1 MNRLALRSAGFLLIL
16 AGVLEGQTADR
27 CSPGWSLLNRLREQ
41 LAAETPLETLQLM
54 QVAIQKN
61 LANCREIPDLWHYRA
76 LVSERL
82 KDARDAAYSRK
93 EAEARGSG
101 ALRDGVNPFVGAL
114 QASSTVPPEIGAK
127 YALVVGIDDFQN
139 APALRFAANDASSFA
154 DLLADPQVGRF
165 ERNRVRCLLNREAT
179 LGAFR
184 TAIGEIRALTQEDD
198 LVVVYIASH
207 GSPRESDP
215 NGVSYVLMH
224 DTKVDT
230 AANLYATSLQMID
243 LVEIL
248 RRDVK
253 AKRVVLL
260 LDTCFSGGAT
270 GVRGVVVHSQNA
282 GPESEFS
289 TAADRFEDR
298 TAKGAARVV
307 ISASRAGELS
317 RESEELRH
325 GYFTYFLL
333 EAIKKNQGMS
343 PLGDIFR
350 FVHDRTADAVKSL
363 GSTQTPTMRDTPEGL
378 NILIGAPG
386 KRR

>member
-1 MNRLALRSAGFLLIL
+1 
-16 AGVLEGQTADR
+16 
-27 CSPGWSLLNRLREQ
+27 
-41 LAAETPLETLQLM
+41 
-54 QVAIQKN
+54 
-61 LANCREIPDLWHYRA
+61 
-76 LVSERL
+76 
-82 KDARDAAYSRK
+82 
-93 EAEARGSG
+93 
-101 ALRDGVNPFVGAL
+101 
-114 QASSTVPPEIGAK
+114 
-127 YALVVGIDDFQN
+127 VVGIDEFEH
-139 APALRFAANDASSFA
+139 APALRFAANDASGVA
-154 DLLADPQVGRF
+154 DLLADPQTGRF
-165 ERNRVRCLLNREAT
+165 ERGNVRCLLNQQAT
-179 LGAFR
+179 LAAFR
-184 TAIGEIRALTQEDD
+184 TAIGEIRAVTREDD

-253 AKRVVLL
+253 ARRVVLL

-270 GVRGVVVHSQNA
+270 GVRGVAVHTPSA

-307 ISASRAGELS
+307 ISASRAGEPS
-317 RESEELRH
+317 REAEDLRH

-333 EAIKKNQGMS
+333 EAIKKDQGMS
-343 PLGDIFR
+343 PLGEIFQ
-350 FVHDRTADAVKSL
+350 FVHDWTVAAVRVS
-363 GSTQTPTMRDTPEGL
+363 GASQTPTMRNTPEGL
-378 NILIGAPG
+378 NIRIGAPG
-386 KRR
+386 TRP